1 MTIGERIQSRRKAL
15 GLSVDELAELLG
27 KNRATIYRYEGG
39 DIEKLPTTIL
49 EGLARALRTTPSYLM
64 GWEDEPVPQKP
75 NGRLLDQSH
84 IYMIPV
90 YETVS
95 AGFGA
100 YADDHVTRYEPVYLS
115 SEREAK
121 ETLAITVKGD
131 SMYPKIEEGDLVIV
145 HQQDYF
151 ENGDI
156 VVAVVVGDGE
166 GFVKRAF
173 QSSGKLSLESINPS
187 YPPMTFSGAQ
197 VETVRIMGVVK
208 KIIKTV

>member
-1 MTIGERIQSRRKAL
+1 MYFGDRINKIRTEKGMTQDELAKAVGYKTRSAIAKIESGERDAPQTVIVALAKAL
-15 GLSVDELAELLG
+15 GV
-27 KNRATIYRYEGG
+27 
-39 DIEKLPTTIL
+39 
-49 EGLARALRTTPSYLM
+49 TPSYLM
-64 GWEDEPVPQKP
+64 GWEDEPALQKP
-75 NGRLLDQSH
+75 NGQLLDQSH

-100 YADDHVTRYEPVYLS
+100 YADDHVTGYEPVYLS

-131 SMYPKIEEGDLVIV
+131 SMYPKIEEGDLVVV

-197 VETVRIMGVVK
+197 VETVRIMGVVR

>member
-1 MTIGERIQSRRKAL
+1 MKIGERIQARRKAL

-64 GWEDEPVPQKP
+64 GWEDEPAPPEP

-115 SEREAK
+115 SEREAR
-121 ETLAITVKGD
+121 ETIAITVKGD
-131 SMYPKIEEGDLVIV
+131 SMYPKIEEGDLVVV

-197 VETVRIMGVVK
+197 VETVRIMGVVR

>member
-1 MTIGERIQSRRKAL
+1 MNFGDRINKIRTEKGMTQDELAKAVGYKTRSAIAKIESGERDAPQTVIVALAKAL
-15 GLSVDELAELLG
+15 GV
-27 KNRATIYRYEGG
+27 
-39 DIEKLPTTIL
+39 
-49 EGLARALRTTPSYLM
+49 TPSYLM

-131 SMYPKIEEGDLVIV
+131 SMYPKIEEGDLVVV

-187 YPPMTFSGAQ
+187 YPPMIFSGAQ

>member
-1 MTIGERIQSRRKAL
+1 MLNLRERRQEL
-15 GLSVDELAELLG
+15 GLTMLEVAQAIGVSEAAVS
-27 KNRATIYRYEGG
+27 RYERGSIKNMRR
-39 DIEKLPTTIL
+39 DRIAKYAQVLQVDPTEFL
-49 EGLARALRTTPSYLM
+49 GL
-64 GWEDEPVPQKP
+64 GEPAPQKP

-100 YADDHVTRYEPVYLS
+100 YADDHVTGYEPVYLS

-121 ETLAITVKGD
+121 ETIAITVKGD
-131 SMYPKIEEGDLVIV
+131 SMYPKIEEGDLVVV

>member
-39 DIEKLPTTIL
+39 GIEKLPTTIL

-64 GWEDEPVPQKP
+64 GWEEEPAPPQP
-75 NGRLLDQSH
+75 NGQALDQSN
-84 IYMIPV
+84 IYMIPI

-100 YADDHVTRYEPVYLS
+100 YADDHVTGYEPVYLS
-115 SEREAK
+115 SEREAR
-121 ETLAITVKGD
+121 ETLAITVRGD
-131 SMYPKIEEGDLVIV
+131 SMYPKIEEGDLVVV

-151 ENGDI
+151 DNGDI
-156 VVAVVVGDGE
+156 VVAVVLGTED

-173 QSSGKLSLESINPS
+173 RSGDRLSLESINPS
-187 YPPMTFSGAQ
+187 YPPMTFSGARI
-197 VETVRIMGVVK
+197 EDVRIMGVVR

>member
-1 MTIGERIQSRRKAL
+1 MKIGERIQARRKAL

-64 GWEDEPVPQKP
+64 GWEDEPVPQQP

-84 IYMIPV
+84 IFMIPV

-115 SEREAK
+115 SEREAR
-121 ETLAITVKGD
+121 ETIAITVKGD
-131 SMYPKIEEGDLVIV
+131 SMYPKIEEGDLVVV

-197 VETVRIMGVVK
+197 VETVRIMGVVR